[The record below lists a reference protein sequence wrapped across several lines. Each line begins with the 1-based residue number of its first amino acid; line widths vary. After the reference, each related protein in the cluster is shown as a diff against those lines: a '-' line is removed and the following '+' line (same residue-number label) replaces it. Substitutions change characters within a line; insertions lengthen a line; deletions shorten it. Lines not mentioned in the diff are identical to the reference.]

1 VKPFLTVDLWADV
14 ICPFCA
20 LGARQLELAIEATG
34 LPVEIHRHAFELDPT
49 TPRDLDMGVDELV
62 SSKYNLPLEQAA
74 AMHRDMEATALSLGL
89 SWDMTKARV
98 TNTFDAHR
106 VLALAASQ
114 GLDGPMSQRL
124 YEAYFG
130 EGALISEHQVLAS
143 LANEVGLEGAS
154 EMLAGDALGD
164 VVRGDEQ
171 QAHAYGLSG
180 VPAFVIDEKYLVSG
194 AQGVDALA
202 QALQQAWAER

>member
-1 VKPFLTVDLWADV
+1 
-14 ICPFCA
+14 
-20 LGARQLELAIEATG
+20 
-34 LPVEIHRHAFELDPT
+34 
-49 TPRDLDMGVDELV
+49 
-62 SSKYNLPLEQAA
+62 
-74 AMHRDMEATALSLGL
+74 MEATALSLGL

-106 VLALAASQ
+106 VLALAANQ
-114 GLDGPMSQRL
+114 GLDRPMSQRL

-130 EGALISEHQVLAS
+130 EGALISEHEVLAS
-143 LANEVGLEGAS
+143 LANEVGVEGAI